1 MVDTLKKNVPIV
13 LSSLFVISIAAL
25 VLLGSMPAA
34 AETGPKTVMG
44 TVYDNSGNPLADADI
59 TAVVINAGNSTIM
72 ATEIDVTGP
81 EGAYSVTF
89 DPAVWQIGDTLRVTA
104 TYSSVQ
110 QTNQTTATIA
120 PFQIVDVHFTTAIPQ
135 FGSLLGFMAAAGMV
149 CVVGVG
155 FLFYRRK
162 P

>member
-13 LSSLFVISIAAL
+13 LSSLFVVSIAAL
-25 VLLGSMPAA
+25 VLLGSMPVA
-34 AETGPKTVMG
+34 AETGPKLVIG
-44 TVYDNSGNPLADADI
+44 TVYDNLGDPLAGADI
-59 TAVVINAGNSTIM
+59 TAVVINKTSLLIV
-72 ATEIDVTGP
+72 ATETDVTGP

-89 DPAVWQIGDTLRVTA
+89 DPGVWQVDDTLRVTA

-110 QTNQTTATIA
+110 EPNQTTATIA
-120 PFQIVDVHFTTAIPQ
+120 PFQIVDVHYTTAIPQ